1 MLLTYPLVA
10 QSTNSENINSAL
22 REYTLYNNTVPFQ
35 AIHELQTI
43 FIDQD
48 FMLTFVMASSSAQEE
63 GREGTHTHTYF
74 HFLIQ
79 NLLSQITNIFLL
91 KFLLSYF

>member
-22 REYTLYNNTVPFQ
+22 IEYTLYKNTVPFQ
-35 AIHELQTI
+35 VIHKLQTI
-43 FIDQD
+43 FTDKG
-48 FMLTFVMASSSAQEE
+48 FMLTFLMASSSSQGRGE
-63 GREGTHTHTYF
+63 GRGTHTYF

-79 NLLSQITNIFLL
+79 NL
-91 KFLLSYF
+91 